1 VIHVG
6 VREQDVTH
14 GDVFLSDEL
23 EETVHFVAGID
34 HDPFA
39 RARTRDDEAVLEER
53 ADGLR
58 LDYDHVV
65 ILAILDD
72 LLFTSKI
79 RSAATQAGVPV
90 TFARGAAA
98 ALDQMRAS
106 APSLVILDLNNPR
119 TDPLGTLAAMRADPA
134 LAAIPTVGF
143 VSHVDTTT
151 IDAAREAGIS
161 EVLARSAFATR
172 LPEIL
177 GRGRPSAPPVP

>member
-1 VIHVG
+1 M
-6 VREQDVTH
+6 
-14 GDVFLSDEL
+14 
-23 EETVHFVAGID
+23 
-34 HDPFA
+34 
-39 RARTRDDEAVLEER
+39 
-53 ADGLR
+53 
-58 LDYDHVV
+58 

-119 TDPLGTLAAMRADPA
+119 TDPLGTLAAMRADPV
-134 LAAIPTVGF
+134 LAAIPTVGY
-143 VSHVDTTT
+143 VSHVDTAT

-161 EVLARSAFATR
+161 EVLARSAFTTR

-177 GRGRPSAPPVP
+177 GRGRSSPPPGP